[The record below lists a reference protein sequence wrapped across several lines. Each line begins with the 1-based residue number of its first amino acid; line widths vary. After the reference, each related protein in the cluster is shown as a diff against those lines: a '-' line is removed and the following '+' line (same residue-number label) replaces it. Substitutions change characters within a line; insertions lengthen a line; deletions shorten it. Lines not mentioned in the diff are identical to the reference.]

1 VRWTV
6 WGVGFAEERFPFAV
20 LLEVALLPDFAV
32 VFELVLGFVEELPD
46 FVEDEGCLFEDEAF

>member
-1 VRWTV
+1 M
-6 WGVGFAEERFPFAV
+6 GFAEERFPFAV